1 MVIDSLLLSIAME
14 QQASQ
19 IACPVNIL
27 SEFRGRQAHCNVLLG
42 YQQLRKHYQ
51 TRLPLKRKYL
61 GDEKLCSNPG
71 LG

>member
-42 YQQLRKHYQ
+42 YHQLRKHVL
-51 TRLPLKRKYL
+51 RLPLKRKYL